1 MKINFQN
8 RIAISVLLIVF
19 QFSLAQKKQENIG
32 TEVVNVVKPYTPTIS
47 DAFKVKETP
56 SLDDEETSKKEI
68 IKYSIFPFPVA
79 STFTPSK
86 GKAEGVDKEEQGHF
100 FKNYGTFGGGNYGTL
115 NAELFVT
122 EDLNSTE
129 YVAGKF
135 RHLSSQGG
143 IKDVEL
149 EDAFFDTSIDLAYGS
164 NDKDMSWSFDL
175 GYQNQIYNWY
185 GLPTDFAS
193 GLSTED
199 RAVLIAG
206 IKPQQS
212 YNTISVG
219 GKIGFDESLFN
230 DASIKFNHF
239 SDAYGSSENRFY
251 VKPSFQLDV
260 MDQKVLVKAVLDYL
274 GGSFKKKYLDTNAEP
289 IKYGFTNFGI
299 VPSFII
305 TENDW
310 TLNIGAGV
318 FYSMD
323 SKNNDSK
330 FLIYPQIN
338 ASYKVVSD
346 LMIFYAGAEGDLKQ
360 NTYLDFVAE
369 NPFVSPTLYITP
381 TDKQYDVFAGL
392 KGKLADNVSYNMRA
406 SYINERNKALF
417 KSNDYTV
424 NAANEDYAFGNSLQV
439 VYDDMK
445 TLSFFGELKAD
456 VSENVSFGINGTF
469 SSYTNK
475 NEAEP
480 WNLPAIKLSSSLDYI
495 ISPKWYVGT
504 DVFYVGE
511 RKDFK
516 LNLYNLYATA
526 PSPIILDSYFDVNA
540 HVGFKYSDRLTTY
553 LRANNIT
560 NQSYERTLNY
570 PVQGFQIVIGANYKF
585 DF

>member
-149 EDAFFDTSIDLAYGS
+149 EDAFFDTSIDVAYGS

-185 GLPTDFAS
+185 GLPTNFAS

-199 RAVLIAG
+199 RAVLMAG

-299 VPSFII
+299 VPSFVI

-310 TLNIGAGV
+310 TLNIGAGI
-318 FYSMD
+318 FYSLD
-323 SKNNDSK
+323 SKNNDNK

-338 ASYKVVSD
+338 ASYKVVGD
-346 LMIFYAGAEGDLKQ
+346 LMIFYAGAEGD
-360 NTYLDFVAE
+360 
-369 NPFVSPTLYITP
+369 
-381 TDKQYDVFAGL
+381 
-392 KGKLADNVSYNMRA
+392 R
-406 SYINERNKALF
+406 
-417 KSNDYTV
+417 KS
-424 NAANEDYAFGNSLQV
+424 V
-439 VYDDMK
+439 V
-445 TLSFFGELKAD
+445 
-456 VSENVSFGINGTF
+456 
-469 SSYTNK
+469 
-475 NEAEP
+475 
-480 WNLPAIKLSSSLDYI
+480 
-495 ISPKWYVGT
+495 
-504 DVFYVGE
+504 
-511 RKDFK
+511 
-516 LNLYNLYATA
+516 
-526 PSPIILDSYFDVNA
+526 
-540 HVGFKYSDRLTTY
+540 
-553 LRANNIT
+553 
-560 NQSYERTLNY
+560 
-570 PVQGFQIVIGANYKF
+570 
-585 DF
+585 